1 MSTMTHSD
9 ETHTHHHFDI
19 AEACNKCAAKVND
32 PKNAEETTADVSGE
46 FASRL
51 NWLRAAVLGANDG
64 IVSIAGIVVGVSGA
78 ALTGHALLASGIA
91 GVIAGALSMA
101 AGEYVSVSTQRDT
114 ERAAIEAEKVRL
126 ANNPEEER
134 EALEKIIESKGVS
147 TVLSRQVSAQ
157 LMSKNALRA
166 HVEWKLGIDPDEL
179 TNPWHAA
186 FASMFSFVVG
196 ALIPLLAI
204 LLTPTRF
211 AVGVTV
217 AAVTVALALTGS
229 ISAHLGGAPK
239 LRATARNVGGG
250 LLAMGVTYW
259 IGVALTHF
267 A

>member
-1 MSTMTHSD
+1 METAVQTIDITQACEECAESKLSPTQLDPSD
-9 ETHTHHHFDI
+9 QS
-19 AEACNKCAAKVND
+19 
-32 PKNAEETTADVSGE
+32 ADL
-46 FASRL
+46 ASRL

-64 IVSIAGIVVGVSGA
+64 IVSTAGIVVGVAGA

-114 ERAAIEAEKVRL
+114 ERAAIENEKKRL
-126 ANNPEEER
+126 AEDPEHER
-134 EALEKIIESKGVS
+134 VELQKIIEHKGVS
-147 TVLSRQVSAQ
+147 RVLSRQVAQ
-157 LMSKNALRA
+157 QLTAKNALAA
-166 HVEWKLGIDPDEL
+166 HAEWKLGIDPDEL

-186 FASMFSFVVG
+186 FASMVSFVAG
-196 ALIPLLAI
+196 AVIPLLAI
-204 LLTPTRF
+204 LLSPTHI

-217 AAVTVALALTGS
+217 LAVTIALALTGS

-239 LRATARNVGGG
+239 IPATVRNIAGG

-259 IGVALTHF
+259 IGVAVSHF